1 MHPNVYRLDSKNCSC
16 QRKYLNILINILNS
30 FTIKPTQALPM
41 DMAKSFYGLDNCH
54 GNYSVL
60 GYASVSG
67 LA

>member
-54 GNYSVL
+54 GK
-60 GYASVSG
+60 
-67 LA
+67 